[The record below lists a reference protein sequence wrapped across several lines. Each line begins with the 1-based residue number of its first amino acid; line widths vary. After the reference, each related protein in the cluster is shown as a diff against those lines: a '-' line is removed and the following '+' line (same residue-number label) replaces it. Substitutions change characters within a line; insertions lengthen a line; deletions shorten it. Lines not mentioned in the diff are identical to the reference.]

1 MRLSL
6 RTIIAVGAV
15 TVVSA
20 ACRGGAS
27 AGDDAID
34 VVATFYPLA
43 HAAEQVG
50 GDRVRVT
57 NLTPPGAEPH
67 DLELTP
73 DDLEAIA
80 TADVVLTLGGG
91 FQSAVEDAVTAEAT
105 GTVVTALDAVPEA
118 DRIAGDP
125 HAWLDPSL
133 YLEITHAVADAIAAA
148 GADAAEVDRARQTL
162 GEGLQVLDA
171 SFEDGLSDCDTRT
184 LLVNHAAFGYLAAG
198 YGLTQ
203 AAISGVS
210 PEAEPDPARLAELAE
225 LARDE
230 GITTVFTESLVSP
243 EVAETLAAEAG
254 LATAVLNPL
263 EGLTPEQAAAG
274 ETYVSVMEENLE
286 VLRDGLGCR

>member
-1 MRLSL
+1 MRLIL
-6 RTIIAVGAV
+6 RTIVAVGLV
-15 TVVSA
+15 TGVLTGCGS
-20 ACRGGAS
+20 GAT
-27 AGDDAID
+27 AGDHTID

-43 HAAEQVG
+43 HAAERIG
-50 GDRVRVT
+50 GDQVRVT

-73 DDLEAIA
+73 ADLEAIA

-118 DRIAGDP
+118 ERLAGDP
-125 HAWLDPSL
+125 HAWLDPAL
-133 YLEITHAVADAIAAA
+133 YLEISRAIADAIAAA
-148 GADAAEVDRARQTL
+148 GADAAAVDRARQTF
-162 GEGLQVLDA
+162 GDELQLIDA
-171 SFEDGLSDCDTRT
+171 SFGDGLADCDSRT
-184 LLVNHAAFGYLAAG
+184 LLVNHAAFGYLAAA
-198 YGLTQ
+198 YDLTQ

-210 PEAEPDPARLAELAE
+210 PEAEPDPARLAELAD

-230 GITTVFTESLVSP
+230 GVTTVFTESLISP

-263 EGLTPEQAAAG
+263 EGLTQEQAAAG